1 MFKHITI
8 DVPDPCANC
17 GHLIGYLYQFT
28 REMLEQLF
36 LLKYVTVSLST
47 SCSCANERNRFE
59 KQFGRLTQWD
69 CPVTGQGAKNT
80 KGPRWNCCTL
90 TLPPALPHVSLGPLD
105 SSRFFSTKWYFLYP
119 VHEMVGNPSGA
130 CIFFVNCD
138 ASIVSMMEM
147 KKWYKNNML
156 SCQHQL
162 RLAFWIQVGP
172 VVRAEKTPPPCGEE
186 PPP

>member
-28 REMLEQLF
+28 REMLERLF

-90 TLPPALPHVSLGPLD
+90 TFTSSSPTCVTWSLRFLKVLFNQVIFPLPSPWNGGKSIRG
-105 SSRFFSTKWYFLYP
+105 LYLFCQLW
-119 VHEMVGNPSGA
+119 
-130 CIFFVNCD
+130 CINSFYD
-138 ASIVSMMEM
+138 GYE
-147 KKWYKNNML
+147 K
-156 SCQHQL
+156 
-162 RLAFWIQVGP
+162 
-172 VVRAEKTPPPCGEE
+172 VV
-186 PPP
+186 